1 MPGGVVARRVLGLVA
16 DIREGE
22 VTMTLLMA
30 LNGFV
35 LLMSY
40 SCIKPVREA
49 LILAHPGGAEY
60 RAYAAGATAILLLI
74 AVPLYSRV
82 SARLSRNRLVVGTT
96 LFFTTHLLAF
106 YIVGITIGPSL
117 PFAVAFYLWIAVF
130 NMMIVAQ
137 FWAFANDLH
146 SEEAG
151 RRIFPMLGFG
161 VSLGAVAGAATARI
175 LIAQVGAMLMMPV
188 AAGILMASAVLS
200 QWIHVWDVA
209 HARTDAAR
217 TAATEAVGGH
227 AGDAFRSVVSDR
239 YLLCIAAFS
248 LLFTLVKTNGD
259 YVLARAVED
268 AATRAVATGAL
279 RASDVQNYIGE
290 VFANITFWIDIISLV
305 LQGLVVSRVVK
316 YLGFGAAFYALPFLA
331 LGDAMLMTAW
341 PVLAAVRLGK
351 TIESATDYSL
361 NNTVRNMLWL
371 PTSRR
376 AKYLAKQATDT
387 FFVRAGDIFSA
398 GMIFVAAQLG
408 LPPRAVAASNV
419 LLVVAWLFLARA
431 ILKQHEGL
439 LHPQQPRE
447 SSSARQSLTQL
458 A

>member
-1 MPGGVVARRVLGLVA
+1 MTGGVVARRVLGLVA
-16 DIREGE
+16 DIRVGE
-22 VTMTLLMA
+22 VTTTLLMA

-60 RAYAAGATAILLLI
+60 RAYAAGATAVLLLV

-82 SARLSRNRLVVGTT
+82 SASLSRNRLVVGTT

-106 YIVGITIGPSL
+106 YGVGITMGSSL

-161 VSLGAVAGAATARI
+161 VSLGAVAATACI

-200 QWIHVWDVA
+200 QWIHVRDVA

-279 RASDVQNYIGE
+279 RAPDVQNYIGE
-290 VFANITFWIDIISLV
+290 VFANITFWVDIISLV

-341 PVLAAVRLGK
+341 PILLVAVRLGK
-351 TIESATDYSL
+351 TIESVTDYSL

-387 FFVRAGDIFSA
+387 FFVRAGDISSA
-398 GMIFVAAQLG
+398 GLIFVAAQLG
-408 LPPRAVAASNV
+408 LPPRAVAVSNV
-419 LLVVAWLFLARA
+419 LLVAAWLFLARA
-431 ILKQHEGL
+431 ILNQHSVL
-439 LHPQQPRE
+439 LHPQRTSESPSAQQPRP
-447 SSSARQSLTQL
+447 QL